1 MHLTRNTYIWWRVN
15 DYDYQCSNCDSTVI
29 MNGYLIE
36 RADRDP
42 RELGYRFSAQGS
54 RAALYVTSADGQKV
68 SASLIALFHEELLE
82 LSNLISQAKYNHFG
96 SIYFVQ
102 GCLVDKFK
110 GLVSMIDRMVW
121 KNLT

>member
-15 DYDYQCSNCDSTVI
+15 DYDYQCSICDSTVI

-68 SASLIALFHEELLE
+68 RFAGCELLE
-82 LSNLISQAKYNHFG
+82 ILYHICF
-96 SIYFVQ
+96 
-102 GCLVDKFK
+102 
-110 GLVSMIDRMVW
+110 
-121 KNLT
+121 T